1 MAQQRRYHWATTEQ
15 YAKLHGISVRTARRR
30 IVSAAG
36 AEKTGR
42 GWRVP
47 VTNAEYARVTGKA
60 ERTTR
65 RTGILAEGPTDAQ
78 LRATL
83 PGVSHRTAAR
93 TLVPTIV
100 NPGAIVHPTWKYQY
114 QGWAIIQFLSS
125 MDTIKVYSSRLPS
138 PTAFTLVD
146 LDLAIRE
153 DIEDRFMRSP
163 IQILRTGPVLKH
175 CYRRS

>member
-1 MAQQRRYHWATTEQ
+1 MAKQRYHWATTEQ

-30 IVSAAG
+30 IVNAAG

-47 VTNAEYARVTGKA
+47 ITNAEYAGITGKSA
-60 ERTTR
+60 RTTR

-78 LRATL
+78 LQATL
-83 PGVSHRTAAR
+83 PGVSRKTASRTY
-93 TLVPTIV
+93 VPTYV
-100 NPGAIVHPTWKYQY
+100 NPGAIVHPVRKYQY
-114 QGWAIIQFLSS
+114 QGWAIIRFLSS
-125 MDTIKVYSSRLPS
+125 QDTIKVYSSRLPS
-138 PTAFTLVD
+138 PTPFTLVD